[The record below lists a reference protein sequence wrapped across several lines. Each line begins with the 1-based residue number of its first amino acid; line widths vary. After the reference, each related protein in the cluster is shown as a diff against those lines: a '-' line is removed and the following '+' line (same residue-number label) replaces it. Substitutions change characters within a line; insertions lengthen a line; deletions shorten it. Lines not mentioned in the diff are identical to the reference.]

1 MACHSR
7 VSSAGERVRPSEPL
21 HHTEEGSITMEMS
34 IVELE
39 SELAAA
45 LPTRTLMSR
54 RHGRRMGSASAHA
67 NNGSV
72 ANGNSTSQS
81 IMNSQSAVLTG
92 VNNAGTGGIMTL
104 PTGAQFNGGLVI
116 QAGLNSNSNSNTQ
129 FG

>member
-1 MACHSR
+1 
-7 VSSAGERVRPSEPL
+7 
-21 HHTEEGSITMEMS
+21 MEMS

-54 RHGRRMGSASAHA
+54 RHGRRMSSGGTSA

-81 IMNSQSAVLTG
+81 IMNSQTAVLTG
-92 VNNAGTGGIMTL
+92 VNNGPA
-104 PTGAQFNGGLVI
+104 GAQFNGALVAQI
-116 QAGLNSNSNSNTQ
+116 GANNNSNSNTQ
-129 FG
+129 FGTPVNFAG